1 MKNLPDTVKVEGT
14 HFIRELGS
22 MGLSNVDVNAKNEYY
37 SKVRMLKTQ
46 KNEINTI
53 KAEITSVKN
62 DVTDIKELL
71 KQLIGKGN
79 NG

>member
-1 MKNLPDTVKVEGT
+1 MLLQVNDTT
-14 HFIRELGS
+14 YLRDTSS
-22 MGLSNVDVNAKNEYY
+22 MALINNDRSAKEEYLN
-37 SKVRMLKTQ
+37 KAKLIKHQ
-46 KNEINTI
+46 KEEINTI
-53 KAEITSVKN
+53 KAEITSMKN